1 MNRRSSVA
9 LIAVLSVGCAALSV
23 GCTAEADVPPRG
35 PETGLLG
42 ALAGVRATAG
52 SSVLVEYG
60 DVAAVRALVA
70 EDAERFGGLRG
81 IGYSDLVGHSRVLP
95 GLVGFDPDEATT
107 ALRVG
112 QPPEWAAVLRMDV
125 DVAAVDAKLEGLG
138 GRKGG
143 SGTWT
148 TGEDNV
154 IDPDGPLAE
163 AGIVTGFQQVRVE
176 AGSVAHS
183 PAGEAL
189 KWVTEPPGKESL
201 AADPM
206 TGELA
211 RCLGEVSAALI
222 SEPRSGLPV
231 AAGVR
236 TTPEGGTTEVVCVPD
251 ENPNALKDLVRT
263 KLESAPW
270 SETLAGATVEPPA
283 DQAGLVRVLVPVA
296 PGVPVGRVL
305 VAFQRGEL
313 PALFD

>member
-1 MNRRSSVA
+1 MA
-9 LIAVLSVGCAALSV
+9 LIAVLSVGCAVLLV
-23 GCTAEADVPPRG
+23 GCAAEADVPQRA

-42 ALAGVRATAG
+42 ALAGVRATDG

-70 EDAERFGGLRG
+70 KDAERFGALRG
-81 IGYSDLVGHSRVLP
+81 VGYSDLVAHSRVLP
-95 GLVGFDPDEATT
+95 GLVGFDPGEATT

-112 QPPEWAAVLRMDV
+112 QPPAWAAVLRMDV
-125 DVAAVDAKLEGLG
+125 DVAVVDAKLEGLG

-148 TGEDNV
+148 TGGDNEIV
-154 IDPDGPLAE
+154 PDGPLAE

-211 RCLGEVSAALI
+211 RCLGEVSAAFI
-222 SEPRSGLPV
+222 GEPRSGLPV

-236 TTPEGGTTEVVCVPD
+236 TTPEGGATEVVCVPD

-263 KLESAPW
+263 KLGSAPW

-283 DQAGLVRVLVPVA
+283 DQAGLVRVLVPLA

-313 PALFD
+313 PKLFD